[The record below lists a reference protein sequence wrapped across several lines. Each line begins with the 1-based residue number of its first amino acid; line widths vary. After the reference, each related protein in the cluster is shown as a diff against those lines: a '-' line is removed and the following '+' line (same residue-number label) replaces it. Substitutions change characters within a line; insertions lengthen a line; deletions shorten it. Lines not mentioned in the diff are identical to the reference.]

1 MEKDSSRFPLW
12 VEIIGL
18 ILLGGLLIVV
28 TLLTKGELVGLVD
41 LDFDFFSHRKKK
53 KDKEK
58 QYKEMANQFSRKTI
72 DEMSSDMIDETSSE
86 TIED

>member
-28 TLLTKGELVGLVD
+28 TLLTKGELVGFVD

-58 QYKEMANQFSRKTI
+58 QYKEMENQFSRKTI